1 MDGGEPQ
8 KGAVGILLD
17 IHETLSELSALF
29 GNSNNL
35 PGEVSMVIDYDR

>member
-1 MDGGEPQ
+1 MGGRTP
-8 KGAVGILLD
+8 KGGAAGILLD